1 MQPLTEDALGKEQL
15 VKRYVVKQKALA
27 LGESFTI
34 ECIERGKQHKAFQVH
49 GTPIPLLDKL
59 SLRDAD
65 GNELLFLQ
73 EKMVKVRDAMTIY
86 QGGEKQELAKV
97 QKTLP
102 GPLLDHF
109 RVYVKGA
116 PEMETEGNCRDYEY
130 VLDWQARQIA
140 RVSKQW
146 DWVKGLEAYGVEI
159 ESGQDD
165 ALLLAIAICI
175 DLMVRAH

>member
-1 MQPLTEDALGKEQL
+1 MQPITEDAIGKEKR

-34 ECIERGKQHKAFQVH
+34 ECVENSNQHKAFQVH

-59 SLRDAD
+59 SFRDAS

-73 EKMVKVRDAMTIY
+73 EKLVKVRDAMTIY
-86 QGGEKQELAKV
+86 QGTEKKEAAKV

-102 GPLLDHF
+102 GSLLDHF
-109 RVYVKGA
+109 RIYVTGE
-116 PEMETEGNCRDYEY
+116 PEMETEGRCRDYEY
-130 VLDWQARQIA
+130 VLDWKAQQIA
-140 RVSKQW
+140 RISKQW
-146 DWVKGLEAYGVEI
+146 DWIKGLEAYGVEI
-159 ESGQDD
+159 EPEQNDV
-165 ALLLAIAICI
+165 LILAIAVCV